1 MSGICFKVMEGW
13 SGGGSKHTDKARL
26 AMNGHEFE
34 QAPGDGE
41 GQDSLVCFSPWDC
54 KELDTT

>member
-26 AMNGHEFE
+26 AMSAELARE
-34 QAPGDGE
+34 LT
-41 GQDSLVCFSPWDC
+41 DS
-54 KELDTT
+54 